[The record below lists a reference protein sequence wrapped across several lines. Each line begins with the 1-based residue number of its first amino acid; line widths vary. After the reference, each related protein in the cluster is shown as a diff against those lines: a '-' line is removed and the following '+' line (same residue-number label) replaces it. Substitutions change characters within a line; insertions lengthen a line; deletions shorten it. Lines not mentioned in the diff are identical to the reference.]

1 MGDSKGNGRQM
12 DKTYAVKGK
21 PAWFMN
27 AEQCLISGLPIVQA
41 ASMTGSNPE
50 IPYRGEMARMGDR
63 IYLLK
68 ASGFVTASQMT
79 EALAFAEDFIRKT
92 FDTSSGLV
100 VIEDYSHVKGADM
113 AARKQYF
120 EFFRKREFFIGG
132 VLHNMKRLL
141 KISFNLARR
150 FHFSSDQIYAVA
162 TYAQAV
168 PIALKI
174 LQEYPVP
181 ARRIP
186 VPRRVDPTSK
196 NRFLPGKAI
205 AEGPDRRPEKQPSD
219 RVVHMPPEA
228 SKVNTLKAYADA
240 LLEYIAAIDW
250 EKDGCPTIDPAVAAD
265 PHLGEVVNAISM
277 IKMEIDTLL
286 QERMAA
292 EKILA
297 ASEKMFRRLV
307 EHAHAGIFT
316 YDYTSG
322 TIIRANDAF
331 LSILGRERDA
341 VVGRSPLD
349 FMTPESRALFQERL
363 AVLFGGNPISRE
375 VEYQLAGENGQ
386 VKWLLLNTH
395 ISYRNGKPDIADV
408 IVTDISY
415 LKQIEMELLKYQIKL
430 KGLSIKL
437 SMTEE
442 AQRRELASQ
451 LHDRV
456 SQELFV
462 AQLQLAAFEKTLND
476 PEQIQALGGIKDQI
490 VSVIRETKSL
500 MFDLSPPVLYDLGF
514 KEAMESLAALTE
526 ARHPLK
532 VRTAFSGEMDQ
543 VDEGIKII
551 YYRSIKELIHNAVK
565 HGAAA
570 NIEVRITNVGN
581 RLIAEV
587 ADDGAGFDARDPA
600 GRPDVPISYGL
611 FDIKEK
617 ISHLGGSLD
626 IWSSPDAGTQ
636 VRMTVPLS

>member
-1 MGDSKGNGRQM
+1 MG
-12 DKTYAVKGK
+12 KTHAAKGK

-27 AEQCLISGLPIVQA
+27 AEQCLISGLPIVRA
-41 ASMTGSNPE
+41 ASMIGSNPE
-50 IPYRGEMARMGDR
+50 TPYRGEMARMGDR

-132 VLHNMKRLL
+132 VLHNMKSLL

-150 FHFSSDQIYAVA
+150 FHFTSDQVYAVG

-174 LQEYPVP
+174 LQEHPAP

-186 VPRRVDPTSK
+186 VTLPDDPTSK
-196 NRFLPGKAI
+196 NRPLPGKAI
-205 AEGPDRRPEKQPSD
+205 AKGQDSVSEKQLSGRVAQMPSE
-219 RVVHMPPEA
+219 P

-250 EKDGCPTIDPAVAAD
+250 EKDGCPAIDPAVAAD
-265 PHLGEVVNAISM
+265 PHLGKVVNAISM

-297 ASEKMFRRLV
+297 DSEKMFRRLV

-316 YDYTSG
+316 FDYPSG

-331 LSILGRERDA
+331 LSILGRERDT
-341 VVGRSPLD
+341 VVGQSPLD
-349 FMTPESRALFQERL
+349 FMTPESQALFKERRAALL
-363 AVLFGGNPISRE
+363 AGKPISSE
-375 VEYQLAGENGQ
+375 IEYQVVSKSGQ
-386 VKWLLLNTH
+386 IKWVLINTH
-395 ISYRNGKPDIADV
+395 ITHRNGKPTIADV

-415 LKQIEMELLKYQIKL
+415 LKQIEMELLQYQVKL

-462 AQLQLAAFEKTLND
+462 AQLQLAAFEKSLND
-476 PEQIQALGGIKDQI
+476 PAQIQALGGIKDQI
-490 VSVIRETKSL
+490 VSVIRETKAL

-514 KEAMESLAALTE
+514 KEAVESLAALTE

-570 NIEVRITNVGN
+570 NIEVRIKNVGH

-587 ADDGAGFDARDPA
+587 ADDGAGFDSRDPA
-600 GRPDVPISYGL
+600 GSPDVPISYGL

-626 IWSSPDAGTQ
+626 IWSSPGTGTQ
-636 VRMTVPLS
+636 VRMTIPLS